1 MSNGIK
7 SGVSKARWSPRRSHG
22 TVAALVVAA
31 ACAASGGGC
40 ADTGTFDWVQTGGSM
55 TATGALTITSSL
67 ITAADVAGTTQFNI
81 TAFDLPAGESF
92 TSELTS
98 LTFTLGGQTLTA
110 ANLTGNSTGWTDH
123 FGGEAMNVLEST
135 GTASKTVGAGT
146 GTLSMMANSTPTAD
160 GALVTATMGT
170 DTAMGQWK
178 LVTPVPLPASAWL
191 LVGGLGALFAFR
203 RRAIQG

>member
-1 MSNGIK
+1 
-7 SGVSKARWSPRRSHG
+7 
-22 TVAALVVAA
+22 
-31 ACAASGGGC
+31 
-40 ADTGTFDWVQTGGSM
+40 M

-135 GTASKTVGAGT
+135 WTASKTVGAGT

>member
-7 SGVSKARWSPRRSHG
+7 SGVSKARWSHG

-31 ACAASGGGC
+31 CAASGVAC
-40 ADTGTFDWVQTGGSM
+40 ADTVTFDWVQTGGSM

-67 ITAADVAGTTQFNI
+67 ITAGDVAGTTQFNI

-135 GTASKTVGAGT
+135 WTASKTVGT

>member
-7 SGVSKARWSPRRSHG
+7 SGVSKARWSHG

-31 ACAASGGGC
+31 CAASGVAC
-40 ADTGTFDWVQTGGSM
+40 ADTVTFDWVQTGGSM

-135 GTASKTVGAGT
+135 WTASKTVGT

-178 LVTPVPLPASAWL
+178 LVTPVPLPASAGL

>member
-7 SGVSKARWSPRRSHG
+7 SGVSKARWSHG

-31 ACAASGGGC
+31 CAASGVAC
-40 ADTGTFDWVQTGGSM
+40 ADTVTFDWVQTGGSM

-135 GTASKTVGAGT
+135 WTASKTVGAGT

>member
-7 SGVSKARWSPRRSHG
+7 SGVSKARWSHG

-31 ACAASGGGC
+31 CAASGVAC
-40 ADTGTFDWVQTGGSM
+40 ADTVTFDWVQTGGSM

-67 ITAADVAGTTQFNI
+67 ITAGDVAGTTQFNI

-135 GTASKTVGAGT
+135 WTASKTVGAGT

-191 LVGGLGALFAFR
+191 LVGGLGTLFAFR
-203 RRAIQG
+203 RRAIPRP

>member
-31 ACAASGGGC
+31 ACAASGVAC
-40 ADTGTFDWVQTGGSM
+40 ADTVTFDWVQTGGSM

-92 TSELTS
+92 TSELSS

-135 GTASKTVGAGT
+135 WTASKTVGT

>member
-31 ACAASGGGC
+31 ACAASGVAC
-40 ADTGTFDWVQTGGSM
+40 ADTVTFDWVQTGGSM

-135 GTASKTVGAGT
+135 WTASKTVGT

>member
-7 SGVSKARWSPRRSHG
+7 SGVSKARWSHG

-31 ACAASGGGC
+31 CAASGVAC
-40 ADTGTFDWVQTGGSM
+40 ADTVTFDWVQTGGSM

-135 GTASKTVGAGT
+135 WTASKTVGT

>member
-31 ACAASGGGC
+31 ACAASGVAC
-40 ADTGTFDWVQTGGSM
+40 ADTVTFDWVQTGGSM

-135 GTASKTVGAGT
+135 WTASKTVGAGT

>member
-1 MSNGIK
+1 MSNGIN
-7 SGVSKARWSPRRSHG
+7 SGVSKARWSPRWSHG

-31 ACAASGGGC
+31 ACAASGVAC
-40 ADTGTFDWVQTGGSM
+40 ADTVTFDWVQTGGSM

-135 GTASKTVGAGT
+135 WTASKTVGT

>member
-7 SGVSKARWSPRRSHG
+7 SGGSKARWPHG
-22 TVAALVVAA
+22 TRAALVVAA
-31 ACAASGGGC
+31 ACAASGVAC
-40 ADTGTFDWVQTGGSM
+40 ADTVTFDWVQTGGSM
-55 TATGALTITSSL
+55 TATGELTITLSL
-67 ITAADVAGTTQFNI
+67 ITASDVAGTTQFNI
-81 TAFDLPAGESF
+81 TAFALPAGESF
-92 TSELTS
+92 TCELTS

-135 GTASKTVGAGT
+135 WTASKTVGT

>member
-7 SGVSKARWSPRRSHG
+7 SGVSKARWSHG

-31 ACAASGGGC
+31 CAASGVAC
-40 ADTGTFDWVQTGGSM
+40 ADTVTFDWVQTGGSM

-67 ITAADVAGTTQFNI
+67 ITAGDVAGTTQFNI

-135 GTASKTVGAGT
+135 WTASKTVGAGT

-191 LVGGLGALFAFR
+191 LVGGLGALFAVR

>member
-7 SGVSKARWSPRRSHG
+7 SGVSKARWSHG

-31 ACAASGGGC
+31 CAASGVAC
-40 ADTGTFDWVQTGGSM
+40 ADTVTFDWVQTGGSM

-67 ITAADVAGTTQFNI
+67 ITAGDVAGTTQFNI

-92 TSELTS
+92 TSELSS

-135 GTASKTVGAGT
+135 WTASKTVGT

>member
-7 SGVSKARWSPRRSHG
+7 SGVSKARWSHG

-31 ACAASGGGC
+31 CAASGVAC
-40 ADTGTFDWVQTGGSM
+40 ADTVTFDWVQTGGSM

-67 ITAADVAGTTQFNI
+67 ITASDVAGTTQFNI

-135 GTASKTVGAGT
+135 WTASKTVGAGT

>member
-7 SGVSKARWSPRRSHG
+7 SGVSKARWSHG

-31 ACAASGGGC
+31 CAASGVAC
-40 ADTGTFDWVQTGGSM
+40 ADTVTFDWVQTGGSM

-67 ITAADVAGTTQFNI
+67 ITASDVAGTTQFNI

-135 GTASKTVGAGT
+135 WTASKTVGT

-203 RRAIQG
+203 RRAIPRP

>member
-7 SGVSKARWSPRRSHG
+7 SGVSKARWSHG

-31 ACAASGGGC
+31 ACAASGVAC
-40 ADTGTFDWVQTGGSM
+40 ADTVTFDWVQTGGSM

-92 TSELTS
+92 TSELSS

-135 GTASKTVGAGT
+135 WTASKTVGT

>member
-7 SGVSKARWSPRRSHG
+7 SGVSKALWSHG

-31 ACAASGGGC
+31 ACAASGVAC
-40 ADTGTFDWVQTGGSM
+40 ADTVTFDWVQTGGSM

-135 GTASKTVGAGT
+135 WTASKTVGT

-191 LVGGLGALFAFR
+191 LVGGLGTLFAFR
-203 RRAIQG
+203 RRAIPRP

>member
-7 SGVSKARWSPRRSHG
+7 SGVSKARWSHG

-31 ACAASGGGC
+31 CAASGVAC
-40 ADTGTFDWVQTGGSM
+40 ADTVTFDWVQTGGSM

-67 ITAADVAGTTQFNI
+67 ITASDVAGTTQFNI

-98 LTFTLGGQTLTA
+98 LTFTLGGQTPTA

-123 FGGEAMNVLEST
+123 FGGEAMNVLESAL
-135 GTASKTVGAGT
+135 TASKTVGT

-160 GALVTATMGT
+160 GALVTAT
-170 DTAMGQWK
+170 
-178 LVTPVPLPASAWL
+178 
-191 LVGGLGALFAFR
+191 
-203 RRAIQG
+203 

>member
-1 MSNGIK
+1 MSNGIN
-7 SGVSKARWSPRRSHG
+7 SGVSKARWSHG

-31 ACAASGGGC
+31 CAASGVAC
-40 ADTGTFDWVQTGGSM
+40 ADTVTFDWVQTGGSM

-135 GTASKTVGAGT
+135 WTASKTVGAGT

>member
-7 SGVSKARWSPRRSHG
+7 SGVSKARWSHG

-31 ACAASGGGC
+31 CAASGVAC
-40 ADTGTFDWVQTGGSM
+40 ADTVTFDWVQTGGSM

-67 ITAADVAGTTQFNI
+67 ITAGDVAGTTQFNI

-135 GTASKTVGAGT
+135 WTPSKTVGAGT

>member
-7 SGVSKARWSPRRSHG
+7 SGVSKARWSHG

-31 ACAASGGGC
+31 ACAASGVAC
-40 ADTGTFDWVQTGGSM
+40 ADTVTFDWVQTGGSM

-67 ITAADVAGTTQFNI
+67 ITASDVAGTTQFNI

-135 GTASKTVGAGT
+135 WTASKTVGT

>member
-7 SGVSKARWSPRRSHG
+7 SGVSKARWSHG

-31 ACAASGGGC
+31 CAASGVAC
-40 ADTGTFDWVQTGGSM
+40 ADTVTFDWVQTGGSM

-81 TAFDLPAGESF
+81 TEFDLPAGESF

-135 GTASKTVGAGT
+135 WTASKTVGTGT

>member
-7 SGVSKARWSPRRSHG
+7 SGVSKARWSHG

-31 ACAASGGGC
+31 CAASGVAC
-40 ADTGTFDWVQTGGSM
+40 ADTVTFDWVQTGGSM

-67 ITAADVAGTTQFNI
+67 ITASDVAGTTQFNI

-135 GTASKTVGAGT
+135 WTASKTVGT

>member
-7 SGVSKARWSPRRSHG
+7 SGVSKARWSHG

-31 ACAASGGGC
+31 CAASGVAC
-40 ADTGTFDWVQTGGSM
+40 ADTVTFDWVQTGGSM

-67 ITAADVAGTTQFNI
+67 ITAGDVAGTTQFNI

-135 GTASKTVGAGT
+135 WTASKTVGAGT

>member
-7 SGVSKARWSPRRSHG
+7 SGVSKARWSHG

-31 ACAASGGGC
+31 ACAASGVAC
-40 ADTGTFDWVQTGGSM
+40 ADTVTFDWVQTGGSM

-135 GTASKTVGAGT
+135 WTASKTVGT

>member
-7 SGVSKARWSPRRSHG
+7 SGVSKARWSHG

-31 ACAASGGGC
+31 CAASGVAC
-40 ADTGTFDWVQTGGSM
+40 ADTVTFDWVQTGGSM

-67 ITAADVAGTTQFNI
+67 ITASDVAGTTQFNI

-135 GTASKTVGAGT
+135 WSASKTAGT

>member
-7 SGVSKARWSPRRSHG
+7 SGVSKARWSHG
-22 TVAALVVAA
+22 TVAALVVAE
-31 ACAASGGGC
+31 CAASGVAC
-40 ADTGTFDWVQTGGSM
+40 ADTVTFDWVQTGGSM

-135 GTASKTVGAGT
+135 WTASKTVGT

>member
-7 SGVSKARWSPRRSHG
+7 SGVSKARWSHG

-31 ACAASGGGC
+31 CAASGVAC
-40 ADTGTFDWVQTGGSM
+40 ADTVTFDWVQTGGSM

-67 ITAADVAGTTQFNI
+67 ITAANVAGTTQFNI

-135 GTASKTVGAGT
+135 WTASKTVGAGT